1 MSSTIG
7 WGRKL
12 TADRRN
18 IGLSSPLQNCP
29 VAEEGGKVL
38 VDMTEEE
45 LEAYF
50 RQLLVLVM
58 YEGTEQ

>member
-1 MSSTIG
+1 
-7 WGRKL
+7 
-12 TADRRN
+12 
-18 IGLSSPLQNCP
+18 